1 MQLFSLIICFAKF
14 TNPIRDVTDIRRIS
28 ATRIAGSGGWLL
40 CTSVRTSIYLK
51 FSFFF
56 RLIFTMLEKEITPVI
71 RANLIIALGDL
82 SFRLVNLN
90 ILRSFVKSLMSSF
103 KHTCSASHC
112 FVPSNKTI
120 HSLYD
125 KHARENIFFLHI
137 YTCKSKVLIFIV

>member
-14 TNPIRDVTDIRRIS
+14 TDPIRDVTDIRHPD
-28 ATRIAGSGGWLL
+28 SGFRRLVTL
-40 CTSVRTSIYLK
+40 YFRTYVNIPKNVL
-51 FSFFF
+51 FF

-112 FVPSNKTI
+112 FVTSNKTI